1 MSRLILT
8 FPTLFQVLAA
18 DKSLSGKVA
27 CRPTPTPQGLST
39 DICGISLELLNR
51 GQLDEALAILVEK
64 ALPPKGVHEL

>member
-18 DKSLSGKVA
+18 DKALRGQVD

-39 DICGISLELLNR
+39 DICSVSLELLAPD
-51 GQLDEALAILVEK
+51 QLDQALKIL
-64 ALPPKGVHEL
+64 AQHSLQPKGTHKV